1 MEDEVTHD
9 SITTSELR
17 ARKRLR
23 TKPRNPDENA
33 EASNREPSRG
43 DSSRGDSSRGDP
55 SDRGEP
61 SFENGGSA
69 GRRRVERGGDDVAEE
84 RAENENGV
92 RFTDNESLGEPV
104 VNLVA
109 APTDHDAPRHAHHRL
124 VGERC
129 FACRY
134 ARQKDQIF
142 DSVGAWNCDD
152 VRDAYS
158 DMTRLIAE
166 NYGHV
171 SNEELS
177 TMVYDFYEKEIR
189 SLVDYGEW
197 SRECIFQ
204 HIVYHTNSE
213 EVQTRE
219 CSNIL
224 YAQIQAL
231 RHRTWIETEQGSVE
245 PHHKNLLLLERYVKS
260 FGEAMVRGRAKQ
272 K

>member
-1 MEDEVTHD
+1 VGE
-9 SITTSELR
+9 
-17 ARKRLR
+17 
-23 TKPRNPDENA
+23 A
-33 EASNREPSRG
+33 E
-43 DSSRGDSSRGDP
+43 
-55 SDRGEP
+55 
-61 SFENGGSA
+61 
-69 GRRRVERGGDDVAEE
+69 RV
-84 RAENENGV
+84 ENENGV
-92 RFTDNESLGEPV
+92 RFTDNEALGEVV

-142 DSVGAWNCDD
+142 DSVGTWNCDD
-152 VRDAYS
+152 VRDAYT

-177 TMVYDFYEKEIR
+177 TMIFEFYEKEIR

-197 SRECIFQ
+197 TRECIFQ

-213 EVQTRE
+213 DVQFRE

-231 RHRTWIETEQGSVE
+231 RHRTWIETEQGTVE

-260 FGEAMVRGRAKQ
+260 FGDAMIRGRAKA